1 MNPTAVTF
9 PPDLTPLIMQL
20 LGYAFW
26 VGMITFTIGLGW
38 AAVRFFG
45 ANDDDAPGLQDH
57 RRNYVAIVLIA
68 GILMSSAAGIG
79 SVLVDNTPTYE
90 PTPFRGSTTNTDP
103 DQGKF

>member
-1 MNPTAVTF
+1 MNKLAVTF
-9 PPDLTPLIMQL
+9 PPAITPLIHEML
-20 LGYAFW
+20 SYAFW

-79 SVLVDNTPTYE
+79 TALVDDAPSYDA
-90 PTPFRGSTTNTDP
+90 PAFRAPSTNTDP

>member
-57 RRNYVAIVLIA
+57 RRNYWGVMMFLDI
-68 GILMSSAAGIG
+68 
-79 SVLVDNTPTYE
+79 P
-90 PTPFRGSTTNTDP
+90 
-103 DQGKF
+103 

>member
-57 RRNYVAIVLIA
+57 RRNYVAIWAAVWISDS
-68 GILMSSAAGIG
+68 GLMGFLMLP
-79 SVLVDNTPTYE
+79 VLVVGNCSGRRWGIDN
-90 PTPFRGSTTNTDP
+90 
-103 DQGKF
+103 